1 MRAVLALHRGQVRAW
16 SRTGRHALLASS
28 SPDAKSRRARTPE
41 PGAGIWSGHD
51 AYVMIVES
59 SRTRTVPVALLPRE
73 STGMSTPDDAGQSD
87 GTFDSFALFDD
98 DGDGLISAADITRVV
113 RDSGL
118 EITDTDA
125 VAIVAAADA
134 DGDGL
139 ISRAEF
145 DAVRSLEPVPDGV
158 SPAEDAFAA
167 FDSNGDG
174 FISLAE
180 LEAFAE
186 YLGYTADEA
195 TAMMTAADADNDGQ
209 LSLTEFVALLT
220 PAT

>member
-1 MRAVLALHRGQVRAW
+1 
-16 SRTGRHALLASS
+16 
-28 SPDAKSRRARTPE
+28 
-41 PGAGIWSGHD
+41 
-51 AYVMIVES
+51 
-59 SRTRTVPVALLPRE
+59 
-73 STGMSTPDDAGQSD
+73 MSTPDDAGQSD